1 MEEKSINEK
10 ESLELISQMIVS
22 SKNNLKIGQGNVFM
36 YFGYCTAALSI
47 AIGVLI
53 GITRN
58 PGWSWCWT
66 LMFVFWFFMERLKK
80 NRPATVVSYTDRVIS
95 QVWRIIGIM
104 FVITFVVLTVSAYS
118 LHNYNILNPM
128 MPLSLVYVC
137 LGMSIVGAVVREPYV
152 TYIPIIGIII
162 ALVMI
167 VSIYQNGL
175 MYIGNIYGFG
185 LSFIVIMAIPGHI
198 LNCKAR
204 KSC

>member
-10 ESLELISQMIVS
+10 ESLELISRMIAT
-22 SKNNLKIGQGNVFM
+22 SKNNLRIGQGNVLM
-36 YFGYCTAALSI
+36 YFGYFTATLSI
-47 AIGVLI
+47 VIGVLI

-58 PGWSWCWT
+58 PGWSWCWA

-80 NRPATVVSYTDRVIS
+80 NRPATVVTYTDRVIS

-104 FVITFVVLTVSAYS
+104 FVITFIVLTVSAFS
-118 LHNYNILNPM
+118 LHNYGIMNPM

-137 LGMSIVGAVVREPYV
+137 LGVSIVGAVVREPYV
-152 TYIPIIGIII
+152 TYIPIIGILF
-162 ALVMI
+162 ALAMM
-167 VSIYQNGL
+167 VSIYLNGM
-175 MYIGNIYGFG
+175 MYFGNIFGFG

-198 LNCKAR
+198 LNCKAK